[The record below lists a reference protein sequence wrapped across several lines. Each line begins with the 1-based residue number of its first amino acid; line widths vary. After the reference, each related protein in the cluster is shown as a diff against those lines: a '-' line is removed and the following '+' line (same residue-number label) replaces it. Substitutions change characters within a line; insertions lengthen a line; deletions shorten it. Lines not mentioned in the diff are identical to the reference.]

1 MNHETTIKTF
11 SLATPTTTTKSDEKR
26 KIKEGERVKKKKQN
40 QRSKKAKSGED
51 IHVIHFQLQASMFV
65 KLEKLQVHW

>member
-1 MNHETTIKTF
+1 MKLQSKPFHLQHLQQQQKVMR
-11 SLATPTTTTKSDEKR
+11 KEKLKR
-26 KIKEGERVKKKKQN
+26 ERVKKKKQN